1 MEINFN
7 FVKNSP
13 TFNEGYSTAAKIHKL
28 YTIDDYR
35 DVISNSR
42 LLLET
47 LTKKIFKLENLNA
60 YYHVPDGEYRNL
72 RNDTHYLRGEL
83 DYPLSIMDLFD
94 EVRRM
99 GNAAIHDSKIEP
111 DKKQAWRCVCDVHDI
126 LVFLINSYDGQDLYY
141 IRPDIAME
149 AQTSSQFHTRVKNT
163 KPHIKLKDHQ
173 TKKVEKHHLHTNL
186 KKVKH
191 FSSVKSVDKPA
202 EKHEQIK
209 PAKQNW
215 FTKLFHKK
223 QQGIRNLAILIQES
237 VVIKDHIIRLLKN
250 GLYILPHQYTRAIII
265 HLIF

>member
-13 TFNEGYSTAAKIHKL
+13 TFSKQDSAAEKIHKL

-47 LTKKIFKLENLNA
+47 LTKKLFKLENLNA

-72 RNDTHYLRGEL
+72 RNDTHYLRSEL

-111 DKKQAWRCVCDVHDI
+111 DKKQAWRCICDLHDI

-149 AQTSSQFHTRVKNT
+149 AQTSKQFHSRMKNT

-173 TKKVEKHHLHTNL
+173 TKKVGKNHSHTNL
-186 KKVKH
+186 KKAKH
-191 FSSVKSVDKPA
+191 FSSAKTADKPA
-202 EKHEQIK
+202 EKHEHTQ
-209 PAKQNW
+209 PTKQNW
-215 FTKLFHKK
+215 FTKLFHKRK
-223 QQGIRNLAILIQES
+223 
-237 VVIKDHIIRLLKN
+237 
-250 GLYILPHQYTRAIII
+250 
-265 HLIF
+265 